1 MEPQRNHLNVKAF
14 APSKALR
21 KYSHVI
27 TIRNLNR
34 LILAGTLMTLIS
46 LTKASDKVYK
56 YKIDSNIVYRTD
68 SNLTEYMKNR
78 CRLDVYYP
86 VKKKNYA
93 TVVWFHGGGLKNG
106 NRFIPDALKEKGIAI
121 VPVNYRLHPKV
132 KSPDYVDDAAAAV
145 AWVLKN
151 ISSYGGSSKRVI
163 VSGHSAGGYLT
174 SMVGLDK
181 SWLNKYGIDSNQLA
195 GLVPFSG
202 HAITHF
208 TIRAERGID
217 GKQPIIDN
225 MAPLYHVRKDC
236 PPLLLITGDRKLE
249 LLGRYE
255 ENAYLWRM
263 MKVVGHQDSTLM
275 ELDGY
280 NHGQMAN
287 AAYPILL
294 RNIKQISKEK

>member
-1 MEPQRNHLNVKAF
+1 
-14 APSKALR
+14 
-21 KYSHVI
+21 
-27 TIRNLNR
+27 
-34 LILAGTLMTLIS
+34 
-46 LTKASDKVYK
+46 
-56 YKIDSNIVYRTD
+56 
-68 SNLTEYMKNR
+68 
-78 CRLDVYYP
+78 
-86 VKKKNYA
+86 
-93 TVVWFHGGGLKNG
+93 
-106 NRFIPDALKEKGIAI
+106 
-121 VPVNYRLHPKV
+121 
-132 KSPDYVDDAAAAV
+132 
-145 AWVLKN
+145 
-151 ISSYGGSSKRVI
+151 
-163 VSGHSAGGYLT
+163 
-174 SMVGLDK
+174 MVGLDK

-294 RNIKQISKEK
+294 RFIKQISKEK